1 MSYVRIWI
9 HLVFTTRNREA
20 YFTRDIRKRLIAH
33 MIANAKSKGIY
44 LIAIGG
50 WSEHL
55 HLLISLGREQTIAKV
70 SMLLKGES
78 SHWLNQQK
86 FFRGKFLWQDDYF
99 ALSVSESMVDKVKAY
114 IQDQEEHHK
123 AVPFADEYD
132 RFRKIA
138 DGELS

>member
-1 MSYVRIWI
+1 
-9 HLVFTTRNREA
+9 
-20 YFTRDIRKRLIAH
+20 
-33 MIANAKSKGIY
+33 
-44 LIAIGG
+44 
-50 WSEHL
+50 
-55 HLLISLGREQTIAKV
+55 
-70 SMLLKGES
+70 MLLKGES

-138 DGELS
+138 DGELG